1 MPKLT
6 PGQSVDV
13 RLRGELRYGLEL
25 AGLMADPK
33 FLRTRRRPG
42 SPPVLLVPG
51 FMAGDAS
58 LGVLQGWLCR
68 RGSRTAAA
76 GMLLNVGCAERA
88 VSRVE
93 VRLRELAERA
103 ERPVAVVGQ
112 SRGGELARVLAVR
125 NPELVSKLVM
135 LGSPVLN
142 PLDVGPLVLG
152 SVRWVARL
160 GDLGMPGVFSSECGD
175 GTCCATF
182 REQLLAPLPDT
193 TAGVSI
199 YSRTDG
205 IVAWRACLDPF
216 TRLIEIDSSHTG
228 MSVNRLVYRVIDDL
242 LDEQDQEPLDQ
253 PERRPLRLAS

>member
-1 MPKLT
+1 VAELT

-25 AGLMADPK
+25 ARLIADRH
-33 FLRTRRRPG
+33 FLRPERRRR

-51 FMAGDAS
+51 FIAGDAS
-58 LGVLQGWLCR
+58 LAVLQGWLRR
-68 RGSRTAAA
+68 RGSRTVAA
-76 GMLLNVGCAERA
+76 GMLFNVGCAERA
-88 VSRVE
+88 VSRIE
-93 VRLRELAERA
+93 GRLRELAERTD
-103 ERPVAVVGQ
+103 RRVAVVGQ

-142 PLDVGPLVLG
+142 PLDVGPVVLD

-160 GDLGMPGVFSSECGD
+160 SDFGMPGVFSSACGD
-175 GTCCATF
+175 GACCATF
-182 REQLLAPLPDT
+182 REQLLAPLPDKI
-193 TAGVSI
+193 AAVSI

-216 TRLIEIDSSHTG
+216 ARLVEIDSSHCG
-228 MSVNRLVYRVIDDL
+228 MSVNRVVYRVIDEL
-242 LDEQDQEPLDQ
+242 LDDQDQEPLDQ